1 MNKQLKSI
9 PTFKQPSSELN
20 ISDVSDSVIWWSKL
34 QPDEQ
39 QDLVEK
45 YFSENS
51 FGALAVDEDEVLTM
65 YRGEHYH

>member
-1 MNKQLKSI
+1 MKGNKHIKS
-9 PTFKQPSSELN
+9 FNEHGENLN
-20 ISDVSDSVIWWSKL
+20 ISDVSDSVIWWNKL

-51 FGALAVDEDEVLTM
+51 FGALAVDEDDILIM

>member
-1 MNKQLKSI
+1 MKDLKHI
-9 PTFKQPSSELN
+9 KRFNEAQENLN

-51 FGALAVDEDEVLTM
+51 FGALAVDGDEVLTM

>member
-1 MNKQLKSI
+1 MKHLKTQKQLNEG
-9 PTFKQPSSELN
+9 QENLN